1 MLRLRQICLIARELD
16 PAIAELEAVLGITT
30 CHRDPAVKK
39 FGLVNA
45 LLPIG
50 NNFLEV
56 VAPFREN
63 TAAGRY
69 LERRD
74 GEGGYVLYQSNPV
87 TIEDEAPYGWG
98 VNRADAIDR
107 R

>member
-16 PAIAELEAVLGITT
+16 PAIAALEAVLGITT

-39 FGLVNA
+39 FGLVIA

-69 LERRD
+69 LDRRD
-74 GEGGYVLYQSNPV
+74 GCLLYTSPSPRDKRQSRMPSS
-87 TIEDEAPYGWG
+87 A
-98 VNRADAIDR
+98 
-107 R
+107 